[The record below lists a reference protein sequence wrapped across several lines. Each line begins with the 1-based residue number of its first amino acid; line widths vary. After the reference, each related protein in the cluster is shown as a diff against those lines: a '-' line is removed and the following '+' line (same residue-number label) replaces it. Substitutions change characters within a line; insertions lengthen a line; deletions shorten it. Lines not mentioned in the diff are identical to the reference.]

1 MDMELLRSGHGY
13 GELPETYVIFVC
25 DFDPCGCGR
34 YLDTFENCCL
44 EDGELKLNDGCRSLF
59 LSTHGR
65 NPGETPHEIASFLE
79 CLKTGKAAE
88 CAGDTLAGRLQTS
101 MEQIKQSREMEDR
114 FMTIGEL
121 IEDDLEEA
129 RAEGRAEG
137 ITTGRAQM
145 ILEMLRDKGF
155 ISEKTADRVLK
166 EKNLTVLKEWNRLA
180 VEAQSVQEFEEAIQ

>member
-1 MDMELLRSGHGY
+1 
-13 GELPETYVIFVC
+13 
-25 DFDPCGCGR
+25 
-34 YLDTFENCCL
+34 
-44 EDGELKLNDGCRSLF
+44 
-59 LSTHGR
+59 
-65 NPGETPHEIASFLE
+65 
-79 CLKTGKAAE
+79 
-88 CAGDTLAGRLQTS
+88 
-101 MEQIKQSREMEDR
+101 
-114 FMTIGEL
+114 MTIGEL

-129 RAEGRAEG
+129 RAEG

>member
-1 MDMELLRSGHGY
+1 
-13 GELPETYVIFVC
+13 
-25 DFDPCGCGR
+25 
-34 YLDTFENCCL
+34 
-44 EDGELKLNDGCRSLF
+44 
-59 LSTHGR
+59 
-65 NPGETPHEIASFLE
+65 
-79 CLKTGKAAE
+79 
-88 CAGDTLAGRLQTS
+88 
-101 MEQIKQSREMEDR
+101 
-114 FMTIGEL
+114 MTIGEL